1 MKFYRKFTNFIQS
14 LQLNPVVPAITG
26 KESRVSRQS
35 GNTPFLPRPTE
46 YTSRPRPPSPIWG
59 TPKPRPRA
67 QSAPQP
73 LTLTTDIVDGPP
85 LPPIT
90 PQRRPRASN
99 LAAPS
104 GASSRGT
111 STPPHTFPFSPT
123 DVREEPRSSSTDVG
137 EEPHSTPTDVREEP
151 QLPHSSKVVS
161 PVRNTFA
168 PRPRSPPLPEHLPPQ
183 PSSLKPPSTS
193 APSP

>member
-14 LQLNPVVPAITG
+14 LQSNPVVPAITG
-26 KESRVSRQS
+26 KESRVSRHS

-46 YTSRPRPPSPIWG
+46 YTSRPRPPSPIWN

-73 LTLTTDIVDGPP
+73 FTLTPDIVDGPP

-90 PQRRPRASN
+90 PQKRPRASN

-104 GASSRGT
+104 DSSSRGT
-111 STPPHTFPFSPT
+111 STPPHTL
-123 DVREEPRSSSTDVG
+123 
-137 EEPHSTPTDVREEP
+137 PTDVREEP
-151 QLPHSSKVVS
+151 QLPHSSKIVS

-168 PRPRSPPLPEHLPPQ
+168 PRPRSPPLPEPLPPQ
-183 PSSLKPPSTS
+183 PPSLKPTSTS